1 MSYFGSSDF
10 YLRVQ
15 QGLVTGYAAVLK
27 FGRNSDVDTG
37 GLEDIWTGGGTWVQ
51 PTAARVHDIVSSSAN
66 DDGSPAG
73 TGAQTVKVMGLDG
86 TYALAEET
94 ITMDGT
100 TNVAT
105 VGSYIIIYRMYVVTA
120 GSGGA
125 NAGAITATAQTDATV
140 TARIEIGDN
149 QTLMAVYQIP
159 AGKTGYITHYYGSMN
174 NSVTATS
181 GDLRLMVKPFGEVYQ
196 IKHLLGLI
204 STGSSLVDYQL
215 EIPMALTE
223 KSLVK
228 ITAET
233 SGNNVDISAGFD
245 IVLVDN

>member
-1 MSYFGSSDF
+1 MSYFGDSDF
-10 YLRVQ
+10 FLRIQ
-15 QGLVTGYAAVLK
+15 QGLVTGYSSVLK

-37 GLEDIWTGGGTWVQ
+37 AYEDIWTGGGTWVP
-51 PTAARVHDIVSSSAN
+51 PTTARVHDIVSSNTN

-94 ITMDGT
+94 ITMNGT

-149 QTLMAVYQIP
+149 QTLMAIYQIP

-174 NSVTATS
+174 NVVTATS
-181 GDLRLMVKPFGEVYQ
+181 GDLKLLIKPFGEVYQ
-196 IKHLLGLI
+196 IKHIIGVI
-204 STGSSLVDYQL
+204 STGSSIIHYQYDIPLVV
-215 EIPMALTE
+215 TE
-223 KSLVK
+223 KSLIK
-228 ITAET
+228 LSAE
-233 SGNNVDISAGFD
+233 SSANNTDFSAGFD